1 MELDA
6 GIRNFL
12 FLSRAIRQNS
22 GNLAKVTTL
31 DVLGAFLNY
40 FFAFLSNCRFLA
52 LLRNEESGKHLN
64 FCALIILETFWQP
77 FQILSARTSLHRR

>member
-40 FFAFLSNCRFLA
+40 FFAFL
-52 LLRNEESGKHLN
+52 
-64 FCALIILETFWQP
+64 FWD
-77 FQILSARTSLHRR
+77 FQIAHNWRGENKLIVFIRLFSENERER